1 MAQGTAATGGT
12 NADEVEALPMSPTER
27 AQQDGTALLLSLTE
41 FTKLVLQNNL
51 DIAIQDTNEENRRW
65 SLTSAYGAYDPTL
78 TLNTSISSNR
88 SVSTN
93 NFDTSMGGGTT
104 KSDSFN
110 YGLTFRQPL
119 KSGGSLSISHSPS
132 RSATN
137 SNMSTMNPSY
147 TGNLQ
152 VSYSQSLWRNLRVDN
167 TRNQIKLANLNI
179 ELNDVEFKQSVTTT
193 IANAQTRYWSLVSA
207 IRNYEIQRRAVELA
221 QMNLGDQRKRLDV
234 GTIPPI
240 DVTTA
245 EAQVTQRG
253 VSLIRAEDQIMQA
266 QNNLRQLVSSDRNS
280 EIWKKVI
287 VPTDIPDFKE
297 YKIDADTAVAIA
309 IQNSPQME
317 RLRMNMTQLNLQ
329 NQLSREGKKWAVDLN
344 ASFRISG
351 NAGQLASEEYAG
363 RYKDSIIGGL
373 PTYYKVMFSDPGS
386 NWSVG
391 VNITVPLKS
400 RQLDAT
406 LAQQEIQK
414 RQYLMQERQNEQ
426 SIQVD
431 VLNAL
436 QSLESSRREI
446 DAAEAARR
454 VAELQLEGEVKR
466 NDAGLSQN
474 YRVLEVQQQLSNQE
488 YSLLQAQISY
498 KQAII
503 TLQRTMNNLL
513 EAGDFS
519 VARGSSL
526 NIPSLR

>member
-1 MAQGTAATGGT
+1 MAQGTATASGA
-12 NADEVEALPMSPTER
+12 NADGTEALPMSPTER

-88 SVSTN
+88 SVSTSQ
-93 NFDTSMGGGTT
+93 FDIGTT
-104 KSDSFN
+104 SPTTTNDSFN

-119 KSGGSLSISHSPS
+119 KTGGSLSISHSPS
-132 RSATN
+132 RSSTN

-147 TGNLQ
+147 SGNLQ

-253 VSLIRAEDQIMQA
+253 LSLIQAEDQIMQA

-280 EIWKKVI
+280 EIWRKVI
-287 VPTDIPDFKE
+287 VPTDIPDFRE

-309 IQNSPQME
+309 IKNSPQME

-329 NQLSREGKKWAVDLN
+329 NQLSRESKKWAVDLN

-351 NAGQLASEEYAG
+351 NAGQVVTGFEE
-363 RYKDSIIGGL
+363 RYKPSMIGGL
-373 PTYYKVMFSDPGS
+373 PTYYKVMFSDPGT

-391 VNITVPLKS
+391 VNVTVPLKS

-436 QSLESSRREI
+436 QSLESSRRQI
-446 DAAEAARR
+446 DAAETARR

-526 NIPSLR
+526 NIPNLR